1 MEVPIRKEVSMMRTG
16 AITGFLALGIAA
28 GALWAQPTLTHLKS
42 VDLSSYFTAGGPQG
56 DSVSDVAFDG
66 RNLYVAGFAVA
77 NTTDPVPVGVLK
89 ISNVLSPDT
98 NQWSYVPLISITQAA
113 QSRVSYVVYKD
124 GFLYLG
130 TGLGD
135 GSGQS
140 SRTGIRKF
148 DANTGALDANWNNGT
163 GVVMPSDLTPGT
175 TTRMEC
181 VAIDPGYQGSGES
194 LAILARGR
202 GYVFLRNLITGGAA
216 GSMLCRPRRTDG
228 SIITTMRDITFNPA
242 NGDVYLRLEEG
253 IWYAQRTDATSVLSG
268 DAIQILSL
276 PSPNLVL
283 VNLLYLP
290 TPSGDLLLANQRS
303 NPPTS
308 PQIQVYQVNGANLT
322 LYNQITG
329 SEPLPDGTTPPAFNF
344 DIFNYTYGDGPDP
357 SAGDVNLDGIVD
369 DADLLAVLFAFG
381 QTGSGLP
388 EDVNSDGVVD
398 DADLLTVLFNFGSNP
413 TARYL
418 FVVAA
423 NPLQGRDRLDIYRVN
438 P

>member
-1 MEVPIRKEVSMMRTG
+1 MMRTG
-16 AITGFLALGIAA
+16 ATIGFLALGIVAS
-28 GALWAQPTLTHLKS
+28 ALWAQPTFTHLKS
-42 VDLSSYFTAGGPQG
+42 VDLSSYFTSGGPQG
-56 DSVSDVAFDG
+56 DAVSDVAFDG
-66 RNLYVAGFAVA
+66 RNLYVAGFSAR
-77 NTTDPVPVGVLK
+77 NTADPVPVGVLK
-89 ISNVLSPDT
+89 IGNVLSPDT
-98 NQWSYVPLISITQAA
+98 NQWSYVPLVSLTQAA

-135 GSGQS
+135 GSGNPDY
-140 SRTGIRKF
+140 TGIRKF
-148 DANTGALDANWNNGT
+148 DATTGALDPLWNGT

-202 GYVFLRNLITGGAA
+202 GYVFLRNLITGVAA
-216 GSMLCRPRRTDG
+216 GSMLCRPRRTDS
-228 SIITTMRDITFNPA
+228 SITTTMRDITFNPA

-253 IWYAQRTDATSVLSG
+253 IWYAQRTGATSVPSG
-268 DAIQILSL
+268 DATLILSL
-276 PSPNLVL
+276 PSPGLVL

-290 TPSGDLLLANQRS
+290 TPTGDLLLANQRS

-308 PQIQVYQVNGANLT
+308 PYIQVYQVNGASLT
-322 LYNQITG
+322 LYTQITG

-344 DIFNYTYGDGPDP
+344 DIFNYTYGDGADP
-357 SAGDVNLDGIVD
+357 SAGDVNLDGVVD

-388 EDVNSDGVVD
+388 EDVNTDGVVD
-398 DADLLTVLFNFGSNP
+398 DADLLTVLFNFGSSP

-418 FVVAA
+418 FVVAT

>member
-1 MEVPIRKEVSMMRTG
+1 MMRTG

-28 GALWAQPTLTHLKS
+28 GALWAQPTFTHLKS

-98 NQWSYVPLISITQAA
+98 NQWSYVPLISLTQAA

-135 GSGQS
+135 GSGNS
-140 SRTGIRKF
+140 SSHRHPQVRRDHRRTGHELEQCRRR
-148 DANTGALDANWNNGT
+148 GHALRSHARHHHPH
-163 GVVMPSDLTPGT
+163 GVCRRLTP
-175 TTRMEC
+175 
-181 VAIDPGYQGSGES
+181 AIRAAVSRWRS
-194 LAILARGR
+194 LARGR

-253 IWYAQRTDATSVLSG
+253 IWYAQRTDATSVLSD

>member
-1 MEVPIRKEVSMMRTG
+1 MRTG

-98 NQWSYVPLISITQAA
+98 NQWSYIPLISLTQAA

-135 GSGQS
+135 GSGNS
-140 SRTGIRKF
+140 AFTGIRKF
-148 DANTGALDANWNNGT
+148 DATTGVLDSNWNNFA

-181 VAIDPGYQGSGES
+181 LAIDPGFVGDPSRVES

-202 GYVFLRNLITGGAA
+202 GYVFLRNLITGGTA
-216 GSMLCRPRRTDG
+216 GSMLCRPRRADN

-253 IWYAQRTDATSVLSG
+253 IWYAQRTDTTSVLSG

-303 NPPTS
+303 NPPS
-308 PQIQVYQVNGANLT
+308 APYIQVYQVNGASLT
-322 LYNQITG
+322 SYSQITG